1 VAKLLHYQAIGEGP
15 VTVYLH
21 GFLES
26 STMWEPLNLANIPGT
41 HLLID
46 LPGHGNSPLDDTVN
60 EPSIRFMADEVEKV
74 LVHLNIQDYRIVGHS
89 MGGYV
94 AIALLAHAACK
105 PSRVT
110 LLNSNYWSDSEAKQ
124 ADRVRVARIAYS
136 GKQLFIN
143 EAIPNL
149 FVDPAAFKEQITAL
163 KREAETM
170 TADAIAYAALAMRSR
185 TDYTELVAHI
195 PTRIQIIHGALD
207 RLVSV
212 EELQDRLTALN
223 GTTLPKVV
231 IIPHA
236 GHMAHWEATREVHIA
251 LFSSF
256 NSWVRV

>member
-1 VAKLLHYQAIGEGP
+1 VAKLLQYQAIGEGP
-15 VTVYLH
+15 VIVYLH

-26 STMWEPLNLANIPGT
+26 STMWEPLNLAGIPAT
-41 HLLID
+41 HILID
-46 LPGHGNSPLDDTVN
+46 LPGHGNSPLVDTIN

-74 LVHLNIQDYRIVGHS
+74 LTHLNVQDYRIVGHS

-94 AIALLAHAACK
+94 ALALLAHAVCK
-105 PSRVT
+105 PSRVI

-124 ADRVRVARIAYS
+124 ADRVRVARIAYT

-149 FVDPAAFKEQITAL
+149 FVDPSAFQEQITAL

-185 TDYTELVAHI
+185 TDYTELVVQM

-212 EELQDRLTALN
+212 EELQVRLTALN
-223 GTTLPKVV
+223 GTTLPEAV

-236 GHMAHWEATREVHIA
+236 GHMAHWEATREVHMA
-251 LFSSF
+251 LFPQL
-256 NSWVRV
+256 